1 MGVLAP
7 MVDRLSV
14 LCFAGTYALALVS
27 ELSRFLVRV
36 PLRWHLTLGLTLL
49 GWLVQTVYLGNW
61 AWRSGELPTVTVF
74 GSLLVLA
81 WVLTAIDLYLTLRAP
96 RGVAVGVFHLPVILA
111 LLAVAGLLP
120 RAEWTTPR
128 GWVAL
133 WGAVHGVL
141 LLGGAVATCV
151 AFATGL
157 MYLAQARRLKRKRP
171 ARFGLGLPSLEQS
184 ERWNR
189 AAIIV
194 AFPLLTFGLM
204 IGVGLVAASRREGLV
219 LLDWSDPKIISA
231 AALWLV
237 FAVLVHARSRPEM
250 RGTRVMV
257 LTIVA
262 FAFFLFT
269 LVGVDLLLPTAHGV
283 PNRGPGRSP

>member
-1 MGVLAP
+1 MIN
-7 MVDRLSV
+7 RLSV

-27 ELSRFLVRV
+27 DLSRFVVRI
-36 PLRWHLTLGLTLL
+36 PARWHVTLVLTLL
-49 GWLVQTVYLGNW
+49 GWLVQAAYLGNW
-61 AWRSGELPTVTVF
+61 AWRSSELPTATVF

-96 RGVAVGVFHLPVILA
+96 HDVAVGAFHLPLVLFLLGLA
-111 LLAVAGLLP
+111 GFLP
-120 RAEWTTPR
+120 KAEWTTPH
-128 GWVAL
+128 GWFAFWGVA
-133 WGAVHGVL
+133 HGSL

-157 MYLAQARRLKRKRP
+157 MFLAQSRRLKRKRP
-171 ARFGLGLPSLEQS
+171 PRFGFALPSLEQS

-189 AAIIV
+189 VAIVV

-204 IGVGLVAASRREGLV
+204 IGIGLIAASGREGAIRLR
-219 LLDWSDPKIISA
+219 WTDPKVISA
-231 AALWLV
+231 FALWFIYAL
-237 FAVLVHARSRPEM
+237 LVHARFRPAM
-250 RGTRVMV
+250 RGTRVMI

-262 FAFFLFT
+262 FVFFLFT

-283 PNRGPGRSP
+283 PRGVVESSP